1 MKLLLSLPPTWQTAA
16 DDDRGL
22 RVLIP
27 ASGRGPAATLRVTH
41 PVPAPPDPVAWLH
54 DRLADGLPA
63 GSRLAEARS
72 ADAQTQTGWPLQLIE
87 VLVLGPAGA
96 GTAAGDAPVEV
107 RLGACYRLLDFVAT
121 AVLCGL
127 TPAHLAADAAGL
139 QDVLRSARP
148 SFRGP
153 APAALRDLWES

>member
-1 MKLLLSLPPTWQTAA
+1 MKLLLSLPPTWQTTS
-16 DDDRGL
+16 DDDRGRGVQL
-22 RVLIP
+22 P
-27 ASGRGPAATLRVTH
+27 PSGSGPAATLRITH
-41 PVPAPPDPVAWLH
+41 PVPAPKDPVAWLRE
-54 DRLADGLPA
+54 RLSDGLPA

-72 ADAQTQTGWPLQLIE
+72 ADAQTATGWPLQLVE
-87 VLVLGPAGA
+87 VLILPAPD
-96 GTAAGDAPVEV
+96 AGDAPAEV
-107 RLGACYRLLDFVAT
+107 RLGACYRMLDFVAT

-127 TPAHLAADAAGL
+127 TPAQFAADAAAL